1 MLTPQ
6 NSMRDPLPPGNRI
19 ANIQLWA
26 PSTTAN
32 LPYRYKRGVQQTSY
46 GNLTER
52 GFTNLLR
59 HPTAE
64 NNPRATTAP
73 RLGPTEELFSK
84 LLNFWQLDQRAGAIL
99 LGYGPQGISRIDPI
113 LNGVTYLTTR
123 DEKDRIAELFRIR
136 KLLRALFRDRD
147 TENSWLR
154 EPNKALENRAPLDL
168 LLEGSM
174 ENVLRVRQFVETIA
188 GL

>member
-6 NSMRDPLPPGNRI
+6 NSMLDPIPPGNRI

-26 PSTTAN
+26 TTAN
-32 LPYRYKRGVQQTSY
+32 LPYRYERGVQEPSY

-59 HPTAE
+59 DLTAA
-64 NNPRATTAP
+64 NDPRATAAAP
-73 RLGPTEELFSK
+73 RLGPTEEVFSK
-84 LLNFWQLDQRAGAIL
+84 LLSFWRLDHRAGAIL
-99 LGYGPQGISRIDPI
+99 LGYEGISRIDPI
-113 LNGVTYLTTR
+113 LNGVAYLTTR

-154 EPNKALENRAPLDL
+154 ESNETLENRAPLDL

-174 ENVLRVRQFVETIA
+174 KNLLRVRQFVETIA